1 MSTDNLKDALKKL
14 HANLESTSTVDAEL
28 KTLLKVLDNDIQNLL
43 AKKDDASSSEVP
55 DLVTRAQ
62 SLSAKFAT
70 EHPQLEQVMRELADT
85 LARMGI

>member
-1 MSTDNLKDALKKL
+1 MPIDNLKDTLKKL

-28 KTLLKVLDNDIQNLL
+28 KTLLKVLDSDIQNLL
-43 AKKDDASSSEVP
+43 AKKEDAASDVP

>member
-1 MSTDNLKDALKKL
+1 MPNQHLKDTLKKL
-14 HANLESTSTVDAEL
+14 HANLASTNAVDAEMAA
-28 KTLLKVLDNDIQNLL
+28 LLKVLDSDIQNLL
-43 AKKDDASSSEVP
+43 NKKGEHAP
-55 DLVTRAQ
+55 DVSNLVTRAQ